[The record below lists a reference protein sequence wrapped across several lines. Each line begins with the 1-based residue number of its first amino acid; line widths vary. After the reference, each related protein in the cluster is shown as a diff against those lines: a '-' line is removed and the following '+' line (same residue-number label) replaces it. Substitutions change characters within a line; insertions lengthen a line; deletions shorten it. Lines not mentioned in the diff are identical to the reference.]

1 MEYFGQIK
9 YNPLNDSVFNYLF
22 SGKDMNVSMQ
32 EFIDSVLT
40 DAGDPLIGQVKEIQT
55 QYDVKKRVFG
65 AHGGRLDVRVEAAD
79 GELFDIEVQTY
90 FEPSMNDRAWFYGSS
105 MMSEAF
111 LEGQTYKRVPKVR
124 VINLLDFVLRKNHA
138 DLLQPIGLLY
148 RKEPETATDA
158 FRIYNIE
165 LPKFRST
172 EPTLDSVK
180 DDPLCRWLYLLDKGY
195 QSDHEMEVLSSM
207 TEGMRNFAQRYQFSL
222 SDPDLRRM
230 YEYELS
236 ARRDQASRE
245 EYAKETGRA
254 EGMEQGIAQGM
265 KQGIAKGM
273 KQGIAKGMEQG
284 IAKGMEQG
292 IAKGM
297 AQGMAQGIE
306 QGKMQGMQQ
315 AIRGMLQNGLSVDM
329 ICKCINIPNSEVE
342 AVAAKIRAG
351 E

>member
-165 LPKFRST
+165 LPKFRDT
-172 EPTLDSVK
+172 NPTLASVK
-180 DDPLCRWLYLLDKGY
+180 DDPLRRWLYLLDKGY
-195 QSDHEMEVLSSM
+195 QNDHEMEVLSSM
-207 TEGMRNFAQRYQFSL
+207 TEGMRNFANRYQFSL

-236 ARRDQASRE
+236 ALRDQASRE

-254 EGMEQGIAQGM
+254 EGIA
-265 KQGIAKGM
+265 
-273 KQGIAKGMEQG
+273 
-284 IAKGMEQG
+284 
-292 IAKGM
+292 
-297 AQGMAQGIE
+297 
-306 QGKMQGMQQ
+306 Q
-315 AIRGMLQNGLSVDM
+315 AIRGMLHNGLPIDM
-329 ICKCINIPNSEVE
+329 IYKCAGAPRSEVD
-342 AVAAKIRAG
+342 AVIAEIRAG